1 MSGLKVVDDQT
12 FTVELKQPES
22 DWPLR
27 LGYTAFVPVPSGA
40 LKDPKGFGE
49 KLVGNGPYK
58 LADGGWQHN
67 VQIQLVPNPDYNG
80 PRKAKNAGVTFK
92 IYQNDDSAYQDL
104 VAISAQSLQDL
115 HQLHQRA
122 KALRDRLTSGP
133 KTLAA
138 RQAALANRQ
147 AALESARKADQDAK
161 VQIKKREHL
170 LQGHQAKI
178 DDLKVKLN
186 LAKKND
192 EYKAIQNQIAH
203 DQSAMS
209 KVEDE
214 VLEAYGVIEAQASE
228 LAALEA
234 ETKKFA
240 EEVEAFRAQIE
251 SQAGQQK
258 AQLAELEAAIVG
270 AEDIIPE
277 NVREQYRRLVKRH
290 GADHGLHR
298 ERRLL
303 GLLRLDHGADEERA
317 DQRPFDQFL
326 HDLRPAPLH
335 GRRRPPPDRAGRPA
349 RSGAIGIGSPVVRAR
364 MRSGGSLRNSL
375 ACAGLVMILDG
386 LPDFE
391 PTGRTTSP
399 GPRKT
404 EARGELST
412 PGSRGARHSRTARR
426 AGCSPA
432 KGRTPWAAG

>member
-1 MSGLKVVDDQT
+1 M
-12 FTVELKQPES
+12 
-22 DWPLR
+22 
-27 LGYTAFVPVPSGA
+27 
-40 LKDPKGFGE
+40 
-49 KLVGNGPYK
+49 
-58 LADGGWQHN
+58 
-67 VQIQLVPNPDYNG
+67 
-80 PRKAKNAGVTFK
+80 
-92 IYQNDDSAYQDL
+92 
-104 VAISAQSLQDL
+104 AISAQSLQDL

-147 AALESARKADQDAK
+147 AALDSARKAHQEAK

-203 DQSAMS
+203 DQSAMT

-214 VLEAYGVIEAQASE
+214 VLEAYGVIEGQASE

-251 SQAGQQK
+251 SQSEQQK

-277 NVREQYRRLVKRH
+277 NVREQYQRLVKRH
-290 GADHGLHR
+290 GADAMAFIESDACSGCYVSITAQTKNELINGHSITFCMTCG
-298 ERRLL
+298 RLL
-303 GLLRLDHGADEERA
+303 YMAEE
-317 DQRPFDQFL
+317 
-326 HDLRPAPLH
+326 DLPQTR
-335 GRRRPPPDRAGRPA
+335 
-349 RSGAIGIGSPVVRAR
+349 
-364 MRSGGSLRNSL
+364 
-375 ACAGLVMILDG
+375 
-386 LPDFE
+386 
-391 PTGRTTSP
+391 
-399 GPRKT
+399 
-404 EARGELST
+404 
-412 PGSRGARHSRTARR
+412 RTAR
-426 AGCSPA
+426 
-432 KGRTPWAAG
+432 